1 MRFLDQINKV
11 PTPFNKEAG
20 EAIALLFSS
29 QPNKINQLIRGVGGC
44 SPYLKGLLEI
54 EYDWVLSALD
64 SQENILNAEFS
75 RLKKTPSSEIK
86 TALRVTKR
94 RVALWSALC
103 DFSGIWELNDVT
115 NMLTQFADLACQL
128 ALKVALE
135 TELSRGNIPGLEIDH
150 SPEKTGMFVLAMG
163 KMGAHELNYSS
174 DIDLICFFDETQFLE
189 EKYFDARKGFIRATR
204 LMSSILSD
212 LTEDG
217 YVFRTDLRLRPD
229 PSVNPVCIATET
241 AERYYESLGRTWER
255 AAYIKARVVA
265 GDTKA
270 GINFLHSLTPFV
282 WRKYLDFAAIEDA
295 HDIRLRIREHKGLG
309 GALKLLGHNIKLGS
323 GGIREIEFFTQTR
336 QLIAGGRDIDL
347 RVRGTIDG
355 LKNLSKKGWIN
366 KTVSE
371 KLISHYTLYRNIEH
385 RLQMVHDAQTHDLP
399 KSIEGMERLSC
410 MMGTTPDLLANNLL
424 FSLNEV
430 NQLTEGFFKPTK
442 LDLTFSLSEMET
454 KVVDRWRSY
463 PSLRSPRAEHIFN
476 RLRPK
481 ILEKIRST
489 DKSNNA
495 LIAFDKF
502 LVGLPTGVQ
511 LFSLFEANPQ
521 LIDLLVDIV
530 GTAPA
535 LANHLAKS
543 PVVFDAVIGGDFWTP
558 WPKLTTLERQLS
570 NLIKLET
577 DYEQKLEVSRKWKK
591 EWHFRIG
598 VHLLRGITNVNQAG
612 TQYAELAETVLKVI
626 FPVVISEFSK
636 KYGKP
641 PGRGASIF
649 SMGSLGAT
657 HLNSTSDLDLI
668 VIYDAEGIEFS
679 DCPTPLN
686 SRLYYTRLTQA
697 LVTAMTVEMSQGKL
711 YEVDMRLRPS
721 GRKGPVATSWTSF
734 KDYQTNEAWAWEH
747 LALTRG
753 RVICGNSEL
762 SINIEDF
769 RLQLI
774 KNVRP
779 EVAVRSLK
787 EMREKIQKIDLNNN
801 KWEFKQGIG
810 RMQDIELF
818 SQLSTV
824 INGQVTRDVSS
835 GLIAGSE
842 SGLLTN
848 TQLDQILKTYKFLKE
863 MNMATR
869 LINDPS
875 QEFEKI
881 STSGHSFILKLT
893 KINTIKAL
901 NKNFEFQ
908 TKRVAK
914 IINTVLLSFV

>member
-174 DIDLICFFDETQFLE
+174 DIDLICFFDETKFLE

-336 QLIAGGRDIDL
+336 QLIAGGRDMEL

-355 LKNLSKKGWIN
+355 LKNLSKKGWID

-410 MMGTTPDLLANNLL
+410 MMGTTPDLLAKDLL
-424 FSLNEV
+424 FSLKEV

-824 INGQVTRDVSS
+824 INGKVTRDVSS

-848 TQLDQILKTYKFLKE
+848 TQLNQILKTYKFLKE

-901 NKNFEFQ
+901 SKNFEFQ